1 MKKYSICNIDL
12 PKIHNQLFQLLIEV
26 DRICRKHGIHYTIE
40 GGTLLGAAKY
50 GDFVPWDD
58 DLDVVMLREDYDKFL
73 AICDTELD
81 KKFFIQCVKSE
92 PDFPLN
98 YAKLRLN
105 GSKYLQK
112 SYEFLDIHQGLFL
125 DIFPLDYA
133 DPKYYMMKVHI
144 LGLLNGAKCVKLG
157 LMLSH
162 LYPSPRCPFLKR
174 LAYRMAALMPL
185 HIINNAIQRI
195 IKYGSNDKKYV
206 YNFCNPMYSTKP
218 TSAQRFNEYTEVI
231 FRKRKFYAVKDYRSW
246 LKENFGDYMNEEP
259 DELTRGPSHEISECQ
274 LLKEQTEKRIGILIL
289 FREDNYGT
297 VLQAYALSHAVS
309 YMIQKKNADMYCEI
323 VDYIA
328 PMISRRHRISN
339 LAGSPKLIAK
349 LKYLYL
355 GRFFKKNHQ
364 NFNIF
369 RKSYLAISEQSYTS
383 SNIRD
388 VEKDYDLF
396 ITYSGQKWDNLVKEK
411 DCICYQGLCES
422 EEKIL
427 DPVFLLEEN
436 DYVNVESQKKL
447 IEGRYIL
454 VYAIMFEKELC
465 DFAYKLSK
473 ETGLKI
479 EYININKP
487 YKKGMHN
494 LWDVP
499 VPHFLSLIKNA
510 SYVVTSSFY
519 GIAFSLI
526 YNTEVFYRAS
536 RGEDNFDMRIETL
549 AHILGIKNRD
559 ISCRNMII
567 SDKMNWE
574 QVNRKIVN
582 KRKELLDSLDKSI
595 FR

>member
-12 PKIHNQLFQLLIEV
+12 SKIHDQLFQLLVEV
-26 DRICRKHGIHYTIE
+26 DRICRKHNIHYTIE
-40 GGTLLGAAKY
+40 GGTMLGAAKY

-73 AICDTELD
+73 EICDTELD
-81 KKFFIQCVKSE
+81 KKFFIQYVKSE

-125 DIFPLDYA
+125 DIFPFDYA
-133 DPKYYMMKVHI
+133 DPKHYMMKVHI

-157 LMLSH
+157 LMLSR
-162 LYPSPRCPFLKR
+162 LYPSPKCPFFKR
-174 LAYRMAALMPL
+174 TAYRMAALLPL
-185 HIINNAIQRI
+185 HFINNAIQRI
-195 IKYGSNDKKYV
+195 IKCGPNDKKYV

-218 TSAQRFNEYTEVI
+218 TSAQRFNEYTEVV

-246 LKENFGDYMNEEP
+246 LKESFGDYMNEEP

-274 LLKEQTEKRIGILIL
+274 LLEEQTEKKIGILML

-309 YMIQKKNADMYCEI
+309 YMIQKENAKMCCEI
-323 VDYIA
+323 VDYID
-328 PMISRRHRISN
+328 PTINSRHRISN
-339 LAGSPKLIAK
+339 PEGSPKLIGK

-355 GRFFKKNHQ
+355 GRIFKKNHQ

-369 RKSYLAISEQSYTS
+369 RKSYLSISKQSYTR

-388 VEKDYDLF
+388 VEKEYDLF
-396 ITYSGQKWDNLVKEK
+396 ITDSGQKWDVLVKDK
-411 DCICYQGLCES
+411 DCICYHGLRES
-422 EEKIL
+422 KEKIL
-427 DPVFLLEEN
+427 DPVFLLEKN
-436 DYVNVESQKKL
+436 DYVNVESKKKI
-447 IEGRYIL
+447 IEGKYIL
-454 VYAIMFEKELC
+454 VYAILFEKELC

-473 ETGLKI
+473 ETGFKI

-487 YKKGMHN
+487 YKKGVHN
-494 LWDVP
+494 LRDVP

-526 YNTEVFYRAS
+526 YNTEVYYKPS
-536 RGEDNFDMRIETL
+536 KGEGNSDMRTEML
-549 AHILGIKNRD
+549 AYISGIKNRD

-567 SDKMNWE
+567 SDKINWE
-574 QVNRKIVN
+574 QVNQRIADM
-582 KRKELLDSLDKSI
+582 RKELLDSLDKSI